1 MSHLDVSTSG
11 SLSAQLP
18 LYYWP
23 SKTGRTVIPA
33 RRGGQKCAT
42 VPAEPGMDT
51 VSVYFTVTIRMKL
64 DIKNFSDSFTATNL
78 LNYEQYT
85 NDFNK

>member
-1 MSHLDVSTSG
+1 MAPYYTISPILIFSPPR
-11 SLSAQLP
+11 SLHSP
-18 LYYWP
+18 
-23 SKTGRTVIPA
+23 
-33 RRGGQKCAT
+33 T

-51 VSVYFTVTIRMKL
+51 VSVYFTVTIRIKL

-78 LNYEQYT
+78 LNYEQYN

>member
-51 VSVYFTVTIRMKL
+51 VKSVLHCYY
-64 DIKNFSDSFTATNL
+64 SDEIG
-78 LNYEQYT
+78 Y
-85 NDFNK
+85 